1 MKTNFSRLGR
11 FGLLLGLAGL
21 LSIAVPGVKA
31 DDEADA
37 PTRVARI
44 SFLDGSVSF
53 QPAGETEWG
62 NAVRNRPVTIGDKI
76 WVDKDSRAELQAGQA
91 SIHLASMTSLSFLNL
106 DENTTQMRLAEGS
119 INFRVLE
126 LREGDLY
133 EVDAPNLAFTVKQAG
148 AFRIDVDENGDASRV
163 TVIRGEGEVTAG
175 GKTYDIH
182 AGERGEF
189 DGTEDI
195 QYSVSAAPEPDRFD
209 RWAQQRDLKEDNS
222 VSAQYVSRDV
232 PGYDDLDDY
241 GTWSEVPDYGAVWYP
256 SVVSVGWSPYS
267 WGYWSWVGPWGWTW
281 IDYYPWGFAP
291 FHYGRWNYFG
301 GRWGWCPGPR
311 FGRPF
316 YGPAFVGFYGGS
328 RFGFGGG
335 VGWFPLGYGEPFRP
349 WWHSSRTFITNINI
363 RNTRIRNVNF
373 VNGGG
378 FRNFNYRFARNPHAV
393 TFASRSTF
401 VGGRGI
407 HGNSIR
413 VNEATL
419 RGGHVMNGAG
429 FSPTRES
436 RLGAASSR
444 GRISTPPARIQN
456 RSVMARTMPA
466 RGAREMPVRTM
477 TSSNL
482 RPGREGFGNTS
493 RGFENRPGAA
503 NRFPAGRAAGNP
515 DTTNRGGFSSRANG
529 PAMSARQRELSNDK
543 PNFRAG
549 QEGRAAAGGNGRV
562 WAAQGN
568 ATDRGRAPAGFA
580 RGNNASPNAT
590 HNDIAH
596 NTRMNS
602 ADRPPWAG
610 RGGSARDN
618 MPRARGES
626 RASSPNFAN
635 RPNFSNR
642 SNFSNRPESGGNG
655 WANGG
660 RSFEPPQRNYQFRDR
675 SSEYSNRG
683 NSPQR
688 SYNPPQRSYP
698 SRSYSSPSY
707 SAPRSYSAPSRSYS
721 APSRSYSAPSRSYS
735 APSRSYSAPSR
746 SYSEPSRSY
755 SAPSRSYSGGGGGGY
770 RGGGGGG
777 GSRGGGGGG
786 GSSRGGGSP
795 HGGGG
800 SHGRH

>member
-1 MKTNFSRLGR
+1 MVLLGFEEVGGSFSDSRWLVPGHEMGRVQGTGDTMKTKVSRLGR

-21 LSIAVPGVKA
+21 LSVAVPGVKA
-31 DDEADA
+31 DDEGDA

-62 NAVRNRPVTIGDKI
+62 SAVRNRPVTIGDKI
-76 WVDKDSRAELQAGQA
+76 WVDKDSRAELQAGEA
-91 SIHLASMTSLSFLNL
+91 SIHLASMTALSFLNL
-106 DENTTQMRLAEGS
+106 DENTTQMRLAEGT
-119 INFRVLE
+119 INFRVRE
-126 LREGDLY
+126 LHEGDLY
-133 EVDAPNLAFTVKQAG
+133 EVDTPNLAFTVRQAG
-148 AFRIDVDENGDASRV
+148 AYRIDVDENGDATRV
-163 TVIRGEGEVTAG
+163 TVIRGQGEVTAG
-175 GKTYDIH
+175 GKTYSVA

-195 QYSVSAAPEPDRFD
+195 QYSVSAAPEPDSFD
-209 RWAQQRDLKEDNS
+209 RWAQQRDSKEDNS

-267 WGYWSWVGPWGWTW
+267 WGYWSWIGPWGWTW

-291 FHYGRWNYFG
+291 FHYGRWAYIG
-301 GRWGWCPGPR
+301 DRWGWCPGPR

-316 YGPAFVGFYGGS
+316 YGPAFVGFYGGGG
-328 RFGFGGG
+328 FGFGAG
-335 VGWFPLGYGEPFRP
+335 VGWFPLGYGEPFHP
-349 WWHSSRTFITNINI
+349 WWHSSRAFITNINI

-378 FRNFNYRFARNPHAV
+378 FRNFNYRYARDPHAV
-393 TFASRSTF
+393 TFASRSVF
-401 VGGRGI
+401 VGGRAI
-407 HGNSIR
+407 HGNAMR

-436 RLGAASSR
+436 HFGAASVR

-456 RSVMARTMPA
+456 RAVFARTMPA

-477 TSSNL
+477 STSNL
-482 RPGREGFGNTS
+482 RPGREGFGNTA
-493 RGFENRPGAA
+493 RGMENRPAA
-503 NRFPAGRAAGNP
+503 GNRFPSGRAAQNP
-515 DTTNRGGFSSRANG
+515 SMANRGGFSPRANSG
-529 PAMSARQRELSNDK
+529 QMSARQRELSNDK
-543 PNFRAG
+543 PNFRGA
-549 QEGRAAAGGNGRV
+549 QEGRTAAGGNGRV

-568 ATDRGRAPAGFA
+568 ATDRGRAPAGFG
-580 RGNNASPNAT
+580 RNNAPANAV

-610 RGGSARDN
+610 GNGSARAN
-618 MPRARGES
+618 LPGVRGNNART
-626 RASSPNFAN
+626 ASPNAGRAN
-635 RPNFSNR
+635 S
-642 SNFSNRPESGGNG
+642 
-655 WANGG
+655 G
-660 RSFEPPQRNYQFRDR
+660 RSFEAPQRNYQFRDR

-683 NSPQR
+683 NANGGNFPQR
-688 SYNPPQRSYP
+688 SYSPPRSSYP
-698 SRSYSSPSY
+698 SRSYSSPNYSSPRSYSAPSRGY
-707 SAPRSYSAPSRSYS
+707 SAPRSYSAPSRGYSAPSRSYS
-721 APSRSYSAPSRSYS
+721 APSRSYSAPSRG
-735 APSRSYSAPSR
+735 
-746 SYSEPSRSY
+746 
-755 SAPSRSYSGGGGGGY
+755 GGGGGGY

-777 GSRGGGGGG
+777 GSHGGGGG
-786 GSSRGGGSP
+786 GSRGGGHP
-795 HGGGG
+795 H
-800 SHGRH
+800 